1 MKQNKRIHTA
11 RRKMSHVLDEIY
23 TALLLAGGTELDL
36 SIRREEE
43 GLRLQARGDFLP
55 ERRREM
61 ERMAEFLQ
69 PEVRSPAMVEEFW
82 ALAGGDQY
90 TSDSELTLV
99 GQMVT
104 EVDFRL
110 GETSLALSLFV
121 PFQG

>member
-1 MKQNKRIHTA
+1 MQNQLHQA
-11 RRKMSHVLDEIY
+11 RRKMSHVIDEIY
-23 TALLLAGGTELDL
+23 TALLRAGSQEVDL
-36 SIRREEE
+36 RISREAA
-43 GLRLQARGDFLP
+43 GLRLRASADFAAEHRADLARMG
-55 ERRREM
+55 EV
-61 ERMAEFLQ
+61 LQ
-69 PEVRSPAMVEEFW
+69 PAIRNSAMVEEFW

>member
-82 ALAGGDQY
+82 ALAGGDRY
-90 TSDSELTLV
+90 TTDSELALV
-99 GQMVT
+99 GHIVDQASV
-104 EVDFRL
+104 EVAQDH
-110 GETSLALSLFV
+110 LSLELYIAF
-121 PFQG
+121 